1 MASKICTRQYLVV
14 CNALYYDLAY
24 VAARLVN
31 GAVVSCYCSVASNT
45 YYSFT
50 NFSDLESPTALVVT
64 LGLLVYINR
73 LVLMALYYFGVL
85 SSFSTALHALTV
97 GAIGG
102 MIIAMIARVSL
113 GHSGRPLQPKKVMS
127 VSFILVLVA
136 ALVRSVAIFLLPS
149 LTLQF
154 YWVSAILWAIAFVIF
169 VLAYF
174 NILTTLRPDGRPG

>member
-73 LVLMALYYFGVL
+73 LCLNG
-85 SSFSTALHALTV
+85 T
-97 GAIGG
+97 
-102 MIIAMIARVSL
+102 
-113 GHSGRPLQPKKVMS
+113 
-127 VSFILVLVA
+127 ILF
-136 ALVRSVAIFLLPS
+136 RSVKLL
-149 LTLQF
+149 Q
-154 YWVSAILWAIAFVIF
+154 YGIACADSWRDWRNDYCNYCTSV
-169 VLAYF
+169 VRALRQ
-174 NILTTLRPDGRPG
+174 TTAT